1 MEQKL
6 NKVLQGI
13 ENLTI
18 RWDKLDAKIDSFS
31 LRLTKLEKNFDE
43 QSHTLTKNLETK
55 ADRADLIALDKKI
68 EKIVTQQNAQE
79 VKEVMQESYDKRLNV
94 LLHGIEEEGDSVWET
109 RDVTLQK
116 IHDFMKEGLQIVDL
130 TSITLT
136 DYHRLPQQPV
146 YRNNCKVNRPIIVK
160 LCNSNDKHLFF
171 SKLKN
176 FKQYNESRK
185 MRDLKPHYITD
196 HLPKLFQ
203 QERKSLLP
211 YFKQARRMQQ
221 KTVWR
226 ADNGHYCLFVDGVKV
241 NINS

>member
-18 RWDKLDAKIDSFS
+18 RLDKLDAKIDSFS

-55 ADRADLIALDKKI
+55 ADRADLIALDKRI

-94 LLHGIEEEGDSVWET
+94 LLHGIEEKGDSVWET

-136 DYHRLPQQPV
+136 PLQTIIGYL
-146 YRNNCKVNRPIIVK
+146 NN
-160 LCNSNDKHLFF
+160 
-171 SKLKN
+171 
-176 FKQYNESRK
+176 QYTET
-185 MRDLKPHYITD
+185 I
-196 HLPKLFQ
+196 
-203 QERKSLLP
+203 
-211 YFKQARRMQQ
+211 AR
-221 KTVWR
+221 
-226 ADNGHYCLFVDGVKV
+226 
-241 NINS
+241 